1 MEVRAILEEIKS
13 SHSVKVALSK
23 LNQLSCL
30 YKDKGYMGPAQVL
43 SANSRRGMITVT
55 VLAKPWQ
62 ESSKSFKF
70 QLSIPVDGVSY
81 DDFSIRL
88 DAGYGINGMFVHNHQ
103 AIEEITR
110 MWERGASTQ
119 ELLHAF
125 NFQTGLSVKVN
136 GTKN

>member
-1 MEVRAILEEIKS
+1 M
-13 SHSVKVALSK
+13 SVQGQGIHGACAGLKR
-23 LNQLSCL
+23 QF
-30 YKDKGYMGPAQVL
+30 P
-43 SANSRRGMITVT
+43 SRYDHCT

-70 QLSIPVDGVSY
+70 QLCTPVDGLSY
-81 DDFSIRL
+81 DEFSIRL
-88 DAGYGINGMFVHNHQ
+88 NAGYGINGMFVHNHQ